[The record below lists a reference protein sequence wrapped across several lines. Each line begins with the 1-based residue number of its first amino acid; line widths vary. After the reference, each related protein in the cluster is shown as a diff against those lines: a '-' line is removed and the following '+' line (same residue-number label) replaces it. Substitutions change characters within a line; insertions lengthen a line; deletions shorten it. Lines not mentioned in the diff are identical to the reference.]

1 MDSVRAFPQ
10 PHAGLPTQAAQVAHE
25 LGEVFDSVRYGR
37 TTPLERDRH
46 PRGQRDFDLNH
57 HGSAYADENAVN
69 RQEAGI
75 IRTGEGVPL
84 HRERRPDGST
94 TVILREPFTRGGHP
108 IFVDITLVERADETV
123 QVASVSLTGLRS
135 QGLDCLGA
143 AGGSPLQRKPADA
156 RSTPLPSQLACFHS
170 RRLVSWTW
178 SRRLV
183 SWTWLFF
190 GSVSLGSTAL
200 SRIRTKRASESPPYL
215 GYRKSSSDSPCSPRD
230 T

>member
-123 QVASVSLTGLRS
+123 QVASVSLTAAPLAGARLFGRS
-135 QGLDCLGA
+135 GRVA
-143 AGGSPLQRKPADA
+143 TAEEA
-156 RSTPLPSQLACFHS
+156 RRCTFH
-170 RRLVSWTW
+170 T
-178 SRRLV
+178 
-183 SWTWLFF
+183 
-190 GSVSLGSTAL
+190 
-200 SRIRTKRASESPPYL
+200 ASESARLLPFKTPGFL
-215 GYRKSSSDSPCSPRD
+215 DLVKTPGFLDLAFFWKRLSREHRAEPD
-230 T
+230 THQTCERIPALSGLSEE